1 MSPPKSKIWIYF
13 KKIDK
18 NTVSCKS
25 CSKSLKTSG
34 NTTNIKK
41 HLKVHGIEITEPNA
55 PTPAQRPRVQMG
67 RTGQAAAAT
76 ASSSSAS
83 TSGMSNRTVPHT
95 IPTTVS
101 QSQDDADDDDD
112 SISMVSEI
120 SETETSSS
128 VIEQTSTPRRTEYTL
143 SKQSS
148 KSNVKTTPQQPQIS
162 TMFNTM
168 SSFTH
173 GGTQHTNLTNAVVYY
188 VCADNR
194 PFAAVEGRDS
204 DIS

>member
-1 MSPPKSKIWIYF
+1 MSPPKIKIWIYF

-18 NTVSCKS
+18 NTASCKS

-34 NTTNIKK
+34 NTTNMKK

-55 PTPAQRPRVQMG
+55 PAPAQRPRVQMG

-76 ASSSSAS
+76 ASSSSASTAS

-112 SISMVSEI
+112 SISMVCEI

-148 KSNVKTTPQQPQIS
+148 KINVKTTPQQPQIS

-168 SSFTH
+168 SSFTRKFFSSVPR
-173 GGTQHTNLTNAVVYY
+173 N
-188 VCADNR
+188 
-194 PFAAVEGRDS
+194 
-204 DIS
+204 